1 MIILMMEKGAFK
13 NKRATEEKKKKCDN
27 HSDNEKEQW
36 IKYEKKGK
44 KVMCDNLDD
53 EQRST

>member
-27 HSDNEKEQW
+27 HSDNEKEQLR
-36 IKYEKKGK
+36 KYEKERK

-53 EQRST
+53 NEK